1 LEKKSCCRSGTGS
14 GFWVVGLVPIP
25 IPIPIPV
32 LVAKSLRTLL
42 PVLIP
47 VPVPKKL
54 GTSILIPVPKIKL
67 GSSSVFTNQN
77 LQF

>member
-1 LEKKSCCRSGTGS
+1 MEKNSGCRSGTGS
-14 GFWVVGLVPIP
+14 GFWVVGLV
-25 IPIPIPV
+25 PIPV

-54 GTSILIPVPKIKL
+54 GTPVLIPVPKIKL
-67 GSSSVFTNQN
+67 GSSLVFTNQN